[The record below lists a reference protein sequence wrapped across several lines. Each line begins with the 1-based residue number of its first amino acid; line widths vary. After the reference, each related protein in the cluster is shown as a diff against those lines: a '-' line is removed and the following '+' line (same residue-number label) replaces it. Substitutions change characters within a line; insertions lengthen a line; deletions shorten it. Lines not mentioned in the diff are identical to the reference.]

1 MADRAGRTVTT
12 AGAMALSGAAAV
24 AAGLLFGAAPALV
37 VAVAVAWGIAVI
49 ADSAQFSAAISELAD
64 PQRVGSALALQ
75 TSLGFLLTA
84 VSIQALPIFVRTGG
98 WRLAFAILAVGPAL
112 GCVAM
117 LRLRARPEAVR
128 LAGGRR

>member
-1 MADRAGRTVTT
+1 
-12 AGAMALSGAAAV
+12 
-24 AAGLLFGAAPALV
+24 V
-37 VAVAVAWGIAVI
+37 VAVAAAWGLAVI

-64 PQRVGSALALQ
+64 PRRIGSALALQ
-75 TSLGFLLTA
+75 TSIGFLLTA
-84 VSIQALPIFVRTGG
+84 ASIQALPFMLRAGG
-98 WRLAFAILAVGPAL
+98 WPLAFGLLSVGPAG